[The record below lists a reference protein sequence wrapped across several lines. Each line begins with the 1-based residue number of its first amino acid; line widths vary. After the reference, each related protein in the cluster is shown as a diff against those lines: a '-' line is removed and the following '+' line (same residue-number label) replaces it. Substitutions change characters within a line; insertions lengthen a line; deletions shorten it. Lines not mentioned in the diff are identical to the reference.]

1 MTLWK
6 MRYDGK
12 EQTSELEEWG
22 KRVLVTKSQQKRIY
36 CFTARKFK
44 KKRKVGK
51 DMEEENVSKYKLKRK
66 EK

>member
-1 MTLWK
+1 

-36 CFTARKFK
+36 CFTACKFK
-44 KKRKVGK
+44 KK
-51 DMEEENVSKYKLKRK
+51 EKLERIWKRK
-66 EK
+66 TFLNTN

>member
-44 KKRKVGK
+44 KK
-51 DMEEENVSKYKLKRK
+51 EKLERIWKRK
-66 EK
+66 TFLNTN